1 VTGKRSTTSSVTPV
15 ATVLVPT
22 DFSKGA
28 ERALARALYIP
39 LQRGAAV
46 HLLHALTPLL
56 YQEPLRRGQAETAI
70 KSKMARARALA
81 KKRGI
86 RVSITGNVV
95 VRRPFEEIVRQ
106 SRLLGA

>member
-46 HLLHALTPLL
+46 HLVHALTPLL

-70 KSKMARARALA
+70 KSKMARARALT

-95 VRRPFEEIVRQ
+95 VRRPFEEILRQ